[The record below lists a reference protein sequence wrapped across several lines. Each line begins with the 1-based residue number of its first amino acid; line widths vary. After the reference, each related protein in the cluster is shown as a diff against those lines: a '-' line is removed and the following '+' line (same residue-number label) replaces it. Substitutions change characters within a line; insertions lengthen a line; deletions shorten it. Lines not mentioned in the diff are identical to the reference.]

1 MEKPAKKP
9 RVNKYG
15 VPYSRG
21 KPSYDA
27 AALKPA
33 ITKRMAAGES
43 LTKILES
50 DGMPGLNLVFQWL
63 ANDSQFAD
71 EYARAREAQADKM
84 AAEILAIADTPVIG
98 IKKKTDETG
107 KVEVTEADMIEHR
120 RLQVDARKWLAAR
133 MAPKKWGD
141 KMGIGQADGMDPLR
155 VDNTVTMTPAESYKA
170 LLNGDA

>member
-15 VPYSRG
+15 VPYSRS
-21 KPSYDA
+21 KPAYDA
-27 AALKPA
+27 AALKSV
-33 ITKRMAAGES
+33 ISDRLGKGES
-43 LTKILES
+43 LHTILKS
-50 DGMPGLNLVFQWL
+50 DGMPSFSVVFGWI
-63 ANDSQFAD
+63 ANDSQFA
-71 EYARAREAQADKM
+71 EQYARAREAQADKM
-84 AAEILAIADTPVIG
+84 AAEILEISDTPVIG

-133 MAPKKWGD
+133 MAPKKYGD
-141 KMGIGQADGMDPLR
+141 KMGIGQADGMEPLK
-155 VDNTVTMTPAESYKA
+155 VDNTVMMTAAESYKA